1 MLMQTMHEIKST
13 QDQSTPET
21 GNTDG
26 ILRMVVVVSQKETSI
41 FRSDEKGSIP
51 EHVHPDDPSGALKR
65 LKQTEGADAASRGAE
80 NVAYY
85 KEIAESLT
93 AANEILLMGSSKGA
107 SNATGHFQDYLTTHH
122 AGIAKKIVGAI
133 TVDRESMTD
142 GELLKD
148 ARDFFLHHPGLPK

>member
-1 MLMQTMHEIKST
+1 MQTMHEIKST
-13 QDQSTPET
+13 EDQPTPEV
-21 GNTDG
+21 GNTADT
-26 ILRMVVVVSQKETSI
+26 LRMVVVVSQKETSI
-41 FRSDEKGSIP
+41 FSSDEKGSIP

-65 LKQTEGADAASRGAE
+65 LKQIEGADAASRGAE

-93 AANEILLMGSSKGA
+93 TADEILLMGSSKGA

-122 AGIAKKIVGAI
+122 ADIAKRVVGTV

-148 ARDFFLHHPGLPK
+148 ARAFFLHHTGLPK